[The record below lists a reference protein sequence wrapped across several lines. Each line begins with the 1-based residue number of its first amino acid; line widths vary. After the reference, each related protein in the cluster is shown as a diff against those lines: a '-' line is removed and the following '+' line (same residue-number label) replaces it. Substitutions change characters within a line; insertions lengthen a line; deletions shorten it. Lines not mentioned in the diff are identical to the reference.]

1 MLYLAQVKKNII
13 SGAVELE
20 LLACQKSENI
30 WKVSESKFI
39 PLNQEKP
46 LNEGLL
52 VLAELDDN
60 ARIIKIK
67 EAKKWILSLV
77 TEYLSNNSITPEF
90 VQREQERVEKWRQ
103 EIALKSQDLTR
114 RSLEIETH
122 REQLQELEENLMREK
137 EKLASKIK
145 EVQQEEEDDLN

>member
-13 SGAVELE
+13 SGDIELE
-20 LLACQKSENI
+20 LLARQKSEHI

-39 PLNQEKP
+39 PLNQEKS

-60 ARIIKIK
+60 AQIIKIK

-90 VQREQERVEKWRQ
+90 VQKEQERVEKWRQ
-103 EIALKSQDLTR
+103 EIALTSQDLTR